1 MKNTNVVGK
10 TQERETLCSKVKG
23 LMNTKRALAAAQL
36 LLMFPAILFMAALV
50 VRQLSLLQHEPA
62 YTAQPIVIW
71 YSGRLW
77 TLWVLLIALPFA
89 VLVTGCVT
97 FLRSWSLDPGLPQ
110 RLRQGLAAIHADRA
124 MLFVAAMTLTAGVV
138 LVIVAMHMLA
148 N

>member
-1 MKNTNVVGK
+1 
-10 TQERETLCSKVKG
+10 
-23 LMNTKRALAAAQL
+23 MNTKRALAASQI

-50 VRQLSLLQHEPA
+50 VRQMSLLQHVPA
-62 YTAQPIVIW
+62 YTAQRIVMW

-77 TLWVLLIALPFA
+77 TLWVLLITLPFA

-110 RLRQGLAAIHADRA
+110 RLRQRLAAIHTDRA
-124 MLFVAAMTLTAGVV
+124 MLFVAAMTLTAG
-138 LVIVAMHMLA
+138 AG

>member
-1 MKNTNVVGK
+1 MK
-10 TQERETLCSKVKG
+10 
-23 LMNTKRALAAAQL
+23 TKRALAAAQI
-36 LLMFPAILFMAALV
+36 LLMFPPILSMAALL
-50 VRQLSLLQHEPA
+50 VRRLSLLHHLPP
-62 YTAQPIVIW
+62 YTAQRIAML
-71 YSGRLW
+71 YSSWLW